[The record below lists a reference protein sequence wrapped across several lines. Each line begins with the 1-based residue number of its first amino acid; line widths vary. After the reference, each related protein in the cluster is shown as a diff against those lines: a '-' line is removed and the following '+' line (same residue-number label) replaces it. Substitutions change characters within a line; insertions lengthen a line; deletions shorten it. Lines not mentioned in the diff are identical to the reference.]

1 MFAKKLESILDYER
15 KIKKLKMNTGA
26 IILSGGS
33 GTRLSPAT
41 QVLNKH
47 FLPIFDKPMI
57 YYSLS
62 IAMLSGIR
70 DIVIVCAKNDEEIFT
85 KIIGNEEYLGVN
97 LQFAV
102 QEKPLGLPD
111 GINQG
116 MKISKYKNNQVILG
130 DNFLY
135 GSEIFQLIEKD
146 ILDFKP
152 KIYVQRVKNS
162 KHFGVVEIN
171 EHNKI
176 VNIIEKPKNNNENY
190 FAITGIYLIDDKFN
204 QYFKS
209 LSPSKRGE
217 FEIIDILKSYL
228 INDNLN
234 FTKLGRGTAWF
245 DMGSYDDFLTTS
257 NFVNTIQAKQNIL
270 VCSPHEIAFRKGWVS
285 DANVEKYIS
294 TIENSKYAEELKK
307 IIINQ

>member
-1 MFAKKLESILDYER
+1 
-15 KIKKLKMNTGA
+15 
-26 IILSGGS
+26 
-33 GTRLSPAT
+33 
-41 QVLNKH
+41 
-47 FLPIFDKPMI
+47 MI

-190 FAITGIYLIDDKFN
+190 LQHDSSF
-204 QYFKS
+204 S
-209 LSPSKRGE
+209 H
-217 FEIIDILKSYL
+217 
-228 INDNLN
+228 
-234 FTKLGRGTAWF
+234 
-245 DMGSYDDFLTTS
+245 GSHWHRCHERHFSSRCRWSMHSMRTS
-257 NFVNTIQAKQNIL
+257 
-270 VCSPHEIAFRKGWVS
+270 
-285 DANVEKYIS
+285 
-294 TIENSKYAEELKK
+294 
-307 IIINQ
+307 

>member
-1 MFAKKLESILDYER
+1 
-15 KIKKLKMNTGA
+15 MNTGA
-26 IILSGGS
+26 IILSDGS
-33 GTRLSPAT
+33 GTRLSHYP
-41 QVLNKH
+41 VLNKH
-47 FLPIFDKPMI
+47 FLPIFDKPMF
-57 YYSLS
+57 YYYLS

-190 FAITGIYLIDDKFN
+190 FAITGIYLIDDNFN

-217 FEIIDILKSYL
+217 FEINDILKNYL

-234 FTKLGRGTAWF
+234 LLNWKRTAWF

-270 VCSPHEIAFRKGWVS
+270 VCSHVGCFS
-285 DANVEKYIS
+285 
-294 TIENSKYAEELKK
+294 
-307 IIINQ
+307 